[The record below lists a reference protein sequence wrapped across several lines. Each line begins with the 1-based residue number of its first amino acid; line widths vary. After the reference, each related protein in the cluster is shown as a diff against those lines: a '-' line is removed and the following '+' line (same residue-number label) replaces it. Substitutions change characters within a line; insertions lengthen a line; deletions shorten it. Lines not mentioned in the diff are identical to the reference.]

1 LAAPLKEGL
10 DYFPFSVDLFDD
22 EELDYLREQ
31 YGAVIN
37 DVYIL
42 LLCLTYKKKGY
53 YIPYETSKDKK
64 ECVWFVYKHIRG
76 GKYPIK
82 LEAIPDMIEALV
94 RERLFSAAHYPK
106 IITSER
112 IQVTYYKATVDRKPE
127 SLDIRD
133 DIWML
138 SAEQM
143 RKLSQKHP
151 YYLSVT
157 SEPLSDDLPNK
168 SGDLLDNSND
178 LSLNKIKVNNTIK
191 VSKKEIKKEN
201 NQSYDD
207 IFSDMCVN
215 DRVKNALID
224 FIRHLKVNGVVM
236 INSRLESLI
245 TKLDIAYGQDEL
257 AKAKEIRKAIV
268 NGYKRL
274 PCEGEE
280 D

>member
-1 LAAPLKEGL
+1 
-10 DYFPFSVDLFDD
+10 
-22 EELDYLREQ
+22 
-31 YGAVIN
+31 
-37 DVYIL
+37 
-42 LLCLTYKKKGY
+42 
-53 YIPYETSKDKK
+53 
-64 ECVWFVYKHIRG
+64 
-76 GKYPIK
+76 
-82 LEAIPDMIEALV
+82 
-94 RERLFSAAHYPK
+94 
-106 IITSER
+106 
-112 IQVTYYKATVDRKPE
+112 
-127 SLDIRD
+127 
-133 DIWML
+133 
-138 SAEQM
+138 M